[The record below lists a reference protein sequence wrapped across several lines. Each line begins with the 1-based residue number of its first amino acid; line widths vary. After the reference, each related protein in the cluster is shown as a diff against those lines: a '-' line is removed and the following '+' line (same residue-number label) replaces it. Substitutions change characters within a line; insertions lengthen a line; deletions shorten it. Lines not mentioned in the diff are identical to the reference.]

1 MIKFKELDNIVQD
14 IHNRNDGN
22 KDITYIL
29 AAGEVSRGGGEFA
42 AYNGNGKEIMALM
55 AMILKDLSDRSGT
68 SPDRIMDYLIYLV
81 CPDYCINDIKPE
93 GHDK

>member
-1 MIKFKELDNIVQD
+1 MIKFNELDNIVRD

-29 AAGEVSRGGGEFA
+29 AAGSLREGGEFA
-42 AYNGNGKEIMALM
+42 AYNGNGKDIMSLI
-55 AMILKDLSDRSGT
+55 AMIIKNLSESSGV
-68 SPDRIMDYLIYLV
+68 SPDRIIDYLIYLV

>member
-1 MIKFKELDNIVQD
+1 MIKFKELDNIVKD
-14 IHNRNDGN
+14 IHIRNNGN
-22 KDITYIL
+22 PDITYIL
-29 AAGEVSRGGGEFA
+29 AAAEVSRQGGEFT

-55 AMILKDLSDRSGT
+55 AMILKDLSDRSGM
-68 SPDRIMDYLIYLV
+68 SPDRIIDYLIYLV